1 MHTSGLRH
9 SPNSGFS
16 IVELLIALA
25 LGLLVVAGIVQLF
38 VGNNRTYEVVN
49 AQARLQENARFA
61 FDFITR
67 SARSAGYFGCAP
79 ETANVA
85 LNLVGNWN
93 LIPEYN
99 MPEPVDGW
107 ESNGNG
113 TFSPDDLTTMPRSGA
128 AEVNVHLTGNGID
141 RNELSDASDILVFRS
156 IEKPAARL
164 AQILQPDGIPIAY
177 TPDGEPSFEVDDVV
191 VLADCEQAAV
201 FKVTDVATAGD
212 ETTLSRV
219 VSGAAGPFENS
230 ATVTTSTGDV
240 IASTLS
246 ILGRSYG
253 ASATIAPLE
262 TTFYFIARSTE
273 LARVAQ
279 AGTDGVAVNA
289 LWQKTG
295 NNAPVELVQGIEDM
309 QLLFGVDTTAD
320 EVLNVNQYLTIDNV
334 EDVREIVVVQVTLI
348 VSSVDALAETGNQ
361 KLQRTFTKTIHIRNM
376 G

>member
-1 MHTSGLRH
+1 MHTNVLRH

-49 AQARLQENARFA
+49 AQENARFA

-67 SARSAGYFGCAP
+67 SARSAGYYGCAP

-128 AEVNVHLTGNGID
+128 AEVNIHLTGNGID

>member
-1 MHTSGLRH
+1 M
-9 SPNSGFS
+9 
-16 IVELLIALA
+16 
-25 LGLLVVAGIVQLF
+25 
-38 VGNNRTYEVVN
+38 
-49 AQARLQENARFA
+49 
-61 FDFITR
+61 
-67 SARSAGYFGCAP
+67 
-79 ETANVA
+79 
-85 LNLVGNWN
+85 
-93 LIPEYN
+93 
-99 MPEPVDGW
+99 
-107 ESNGNG
+107 
-113 TFSPDDLTTMPRSGA
+113 
-128 AEVNVHLTGNGID
+128 
-141 RNELSDASDILVFRS
+141 
-156 IEKPAARL
+156 
-164 AQILQPDGIPIAY
+164 
-177 TPDGEPSFEVDDVV
+177 
-191 VLADCEQAAV
+191 
-201 FKVTDVATAGD
+201 TDVATAGD

>member
-1 MHTSGLRH
+1 MHTNVLRH

-128 AEVNVHLTGNGID
+128 AEVNIHLTGNGID

>member
-1 MHTSGLRH
+1 MRRNITRH
-9 SPNSGFS
+9 SPNRGFS

-113 TFSPDDLTTMPRSGA
+113 TFSPDDLATMPRSGGA
-128 AEVNVHLTGNGID
+128 DVNVHLAGNGID
-141 RNELSDASDILVFRS
+141 RDDLSDTSDILVFRS

-164 AQILQPDGIPIAY
+164 AQILQPNGIPIAY

-201 FKVTDVATAGD
+201 FKVTGVAVAGD

-219 VSGAAGPFENS
+219 VSGTAGPFENS

-262 TTFYFIARSTE
+262 TTFYFIAQSTE
-273 LARVAQ
+273 LAQVAQ
-279 AGTDGVAVNA
+279 SGIAGVAVNA

-295 NNAPVELVQGIEDM
+295 NNAPVELVQGIENM

-320 EVLNVNQYLTIDNV
+320 DVLNVNQYLTIDNV
-334 EDVREIVVVQVTLI
+334 EDVTEIVAVQVTLV

-361 KLQRTFTKTIHIRNM
+361 KLQRTFTKTIHVRNM

>member
-1 MHTSGLRH
+1 MHTNVLRH

-191 VLADCEQAAV
+191 MLADCEQAAV

>member
-1 MHTSGLRH
+1 MHTNVLRH

-128 AEVNVHLTGNGID
+128 AEVNIHLTGNGID

-273 LARVAQ
+273 LAQVAQ
-279 AGTDGVAVNA
+279 AGIDGVAVNA